1 MIYFLPDEIQLEKE
15 LTGPSNTAAADP
27 SRDVSFETMIF
38 GLLTKQIL
46 PDATVLGFSRSGSF
60 VNSEFLNGKSEV
72 YSIQE
77 LSWEDVQTFIEKTTE
92 DKELREQIRKQFEKI
107 DKSLRE
113 DILFMK
119 QVVKIAHE
127 GKFQLGEITSNTD
140 LFLAIILGNLSHQAP
155 NRRSGYSELSE
166 TEKNNLKSVFELCKE
181 NLQRGKKGTAGD
193 FKGTKMGGE
202 SWQCDETERE
212 IPLTFLTSV
221 GIFEIPSPDFGEVT
235 LTANHLSFIEFFA
248 AAGIL
253 LSSDIKSE
261 LEKIEN
267 KERFKAVTLYIR

>member
-1 MIYFLPDEIQLEKE
+1 ME
-15 LTGPSNTAAADP
+15 
-27 SRDVSFETMIF
+27 
-38 GLLTKQIL
+38 
-46 PDATVLGFSRSGSF
+46 
-60 VNSEFLNGKSEV
+60 
-72 YSIQE
+72 
-77 LSWEDVQTFIEKTTE
+77 TFIEKTTE
-92 DKELREQIRKQFEKI
+92 EEKLKEKI
-107 DKSLRE
+107 LQQLRKIARDLQH
-113 DILFMK
+113 DILFLK
-119 QVVKIAHE
+119 QIVKIALE
-127 GKFQLGEITSNTD
+127 GKVQLGEITSNTD

-155 NRRSGYSELSE
+155 NRRSGYSELPE

-221 GIFEIPSPDFGEVT
+221 GIFEIPSPDFGKVT
-235 LTANHLSFIEFFA
+235 LTAHHLSFIEFFA

-253 LSSDIKSE
+253 LSSDITSE

-267 KERFKAVTLYIR
+267 TERFKAVTLYIR